1 MPKDIQI
8 AIVCSNLEELVVWA
22 APLVE
27 YFLYDMQSLAQM
39 KAHGPLVGFHSGI
52 ALDAQLH
59 SLIVSQE
66 FKNGRRFLP
75 RSNSAT

>member
-1 MPKDIQI
+1 
-8 AIVCSNLEELVVWA
+8 
-22 APLVE
+22 
-27 YFLYDMQSLAQM
+27 MQSLAQM